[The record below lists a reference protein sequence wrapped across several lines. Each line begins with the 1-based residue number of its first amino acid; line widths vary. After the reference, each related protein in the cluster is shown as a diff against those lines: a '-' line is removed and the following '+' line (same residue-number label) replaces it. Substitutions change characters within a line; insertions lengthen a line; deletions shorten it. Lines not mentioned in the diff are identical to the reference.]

1 MTHRQPFHQNLKTP
15 IPNKTTESYGQK
27 IESYVS
33 VPIKEEFNKWLN
45 DTFKPTYFLTVQ
57 LPDNKKSA
65 NLDNAKEHLRNIMK
79 AFEKSL
85 MNNWNKHH
93 VLPQVCQAAKL
104 RVLKL
109 KLFQISSAFAGVMY
123 PSLECK

>member
-1 MTHRQPFHQNLKTP
+1 MMHRQPFHQNLKTP
-15 IPNKTTESYGQK
+15 IPNKTTESCGQK

-45 DTFKPTYFLTVQ
+45 DTFHPTYFLTVQ

-93 VLPQVCQAAKL
+93 
-104 RVLKL
+104 
-109 KLFQISSAFAGVMY
+109 LFYLVYIV
-123 PSLECK
+123 